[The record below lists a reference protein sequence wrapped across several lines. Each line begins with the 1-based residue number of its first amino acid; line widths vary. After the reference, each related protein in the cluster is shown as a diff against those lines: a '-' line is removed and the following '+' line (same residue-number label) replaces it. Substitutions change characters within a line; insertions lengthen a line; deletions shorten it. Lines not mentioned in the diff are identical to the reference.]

1 MRQVC
6 WEREMMIL
14 VDSPFVIRLVQ
25 SWKDGAKEKTL
36 Y

>member
-25 SWKDGAKEKTL
+25 SWKDLEPFRAF
-36 Y
+36 